1 MDTVILSPK
10 YQIVIPK
17 RVRDRLKVKKGQKFQ
32 VFYFEGRIELV
43 PTQNIKEI
51 KGFLEG
57 IDTNIDR
64 DKDRILI

>member
-1 MDTVILSPK
+1 MDTVTLSSK

-17 RVRDRLKVKKGQKFQ
+17 RVRDRLKVKKGQKFHI
-32 VFYFEGRIELV
+32 FYFEGRIELV
-43 PTQNIKEI
+43 PSQNIKEM

-64 DKDRILI
+64 DKDRI

>member
-1 MDTVILSPK
+1 MDTVTLSSK

-17 RVRDRLKVKKGQKFQ
+17 RVRDRLKVKKGQKFHI
-32 VFYFEGRIELV
+32 FYFEGRIELV
-43 PTQNIKEI
+43 PTQNIKEM

-64 DKDRILI
+64 DKDRI